1 MTDAAPVLFAGASA
15 SAPIQLSGPPRRVA
29 GQVSLR
35 NPQARSLVL
44 RDASFTDR
52 SGRLAQLAERH
63 TFAPVVLRPAEER
76 AVHLVIGID
85 PTTSPGEYRVDIDVM
100 GQVRPA
106 VLNVAQSVALRVEPK
121 RVVLMNELA
130 GPWRAHVL
138 VTNEGNVP
146 LSINPVADVELRDDV
161 VQVRDLR
168 GVIAPLL
175 LADLPRDL
183 DDFVAVLLGVLPAQG
198 PVVTHLSV
206 RTDGAPVELAPG
218 QSARLELEITPQERL
233 PANGRFRG
241 RVPVLTEDLE
251 FVVVTPAGPAPM
263 ELPPRADTP
272 KQPVDTRR
280 RPAKASGRRKK

>member
-1 MTDAAPVLFAGASA
+1 LVVRDAAFA
-15 SAPIQLSGPPRRVA
+15 
-29 GQVSLR
+29 
-35 NPQARSLVL
+35 
-44 RDASFTDR
+44 DR

-85 PTTSPGEYRVDIDVM
+85 PTTSPGEYRVEIDVM

-146 LSINPVADVELRDDV
+146 LSLNPVADVELRDDV
-161 VQVRDLR
+161 AQVRDLR

-175 LADLPRDL
+175 RELPRDL

-206 RTDGAPVELAPG
+206 RTDGAPVELSPG
-218 QSARLELEITPQERL
+218 QSARLELDVTSQERL

-251 FVVVTPAGPAPM
+251 FVVVTPAGPAAV
-263 ELPPRADTP
+263 ELPPGHVAP
-272 KQPVDTRR
+272 EQPVDTRR
-280 RPAKASGRRKK
+280 RTEKAPGRRKK

>member
-1 MTDAAPVLFAGASA
+1 
-15 SAPIQLSGPPRRVA
+15 
-29 GQVSLR
+29 
-35 NPQARSLVL
+35 
-44 RDASFTDR
+44 
-52 SGRLAQLAERH
+52 
-63 TFAPVVLRPAEER
+63 VLRPAEER

-161 VQVRDLR
+161 AQVRDLR
-168 GVIAPLL
+168 RVIAPLL
-175 LADLPRDL
+175 AELPRDL

-218 QSARLELEITPQERL
+218 QSARLELEITPQEKL

-251 FVVVTPAGPAPM
+251 FVVVTPAGPASIQP
-263 ELPPRADTP
+263 LARAVAA

-280 RPAKASGRRKK
+280 RAAKASGRRKK